1 MKNYL
6 RVNFIFSL
14 IIIVSCN
21 INDISKPNVILI
33 MADDIGYE
41 ALSINGA
48 NDIRTPVLDSLA
60 RNGINFK
67 NAYSQP
73 LCTPSRVKIMT
84 GKPNYENYEYFT
96 YLNPKEKTFGNL
108 FQDNGYK
115 TLVAGKWQLNGV
127 QFKLDDYTDLKR
139 PYTFG
144 FDSYMLWWLA
154 ERGSRFANP
163 VLVNNE
169 KKIDTSIDDYGPEIV
184 SDYIVDFINEHSN
197 SPFFIYY
204 PMMLVHDP
212 FLPTPNSKDWENE
225 QNRLN
230 SNNPE
235 YFSEMV
241 SYMDSTVGKIIN
253 ALKNNNIDD
262 NTIIIFLGDNG
273 TDRKVFTK
281 NNNVLVKGS
290 KGLTNKYGTN
300 VPLIISW
307 SKLKK
312 IKNEQTP
319 LVDLIDFYS
328 TFEDL
333 LDVEKK
339 TSNGVSLL
347 PLLLGENFD
356 ERKYITTYYNPMWGS
371 LYKNRAVYIQNKK
384 YKLYKSGSFY
394 NYQLDPDE
402 KYPISLKSLDESI
415 MNLHTEMDSI
425 LKKVPDLPEINFNN
439 WQEKLKASN

>member
-253 ALKNNNIDD
+253 ALRNNNIDD

-333 LDVEKK
+333 LNVEKK

-394 NYQLDPDE
+394 NYQLDPE
-402 KYPISLKSLDESI
+402 EMYPLSLKSLDESI

>member
-14 IIIVSCN
+14 IIIISCN

-184 SDYIVDFINEHSN
+184 SDYIVDFINEHNN

-235 YFSEMV
+235 YFPEMV

-253 ALKNNNIDD
+253 TLKNNNIDD

-281 NNNVLVKGS
+281 NNNVLIKGS

-307 SKLKK
+307 SKLIK

-394 NYQLDPDE
+394 NYQLDPE
-402 KYPISLKSLDESI
+402 EMYPLSLKSLDESI

>member
-60 RNGINFK
+60 KNGINFK

-184 SDYIVDFINEHSN
+184 SDHIVDFINEHNN

-235 YFSEMV
+235 YFPEMV

-394 NYQLDPDE
+394 NYQLDPEE
-402 KYPISLKSLDESI
+402 KHPLSLKSLDESI

-439 WQEKLKASN
+439 WQEKLEASN

>member
-253 ALKNNNIDD
+253 TLKNNNIDD

-333 LDVEKK
+333 LNVEKK

-402 KYPISLKSLDESI
+402 KYPLSLKNLDESI
-415 MNLHTEMDSI
+415 LNLYTEMDSI
-425 LKKVPDLPEINFNN
+425 LKKIPDLPEINFNN

>member
-41 ALSINGA
+41 VLSINGA

-73 LCTPSRVKIMT
+73 LCTPTRVKIMT

-235 YFSEMV
+235 YFPEMV

-333 LDVEKK
+333 LNVEKK

-394 NYQLDPDE
+394 NYQLDPE
-402 KYPISLKSLDESI
+402 EMYPLSLKSLDESI
-415 MNLHTEMDSI
+415 MYLHTEMDSI

>member
-60 RNGINFK
+60 KNGINFK

-184 SDYIVDFINEHSN
+184 SDHIVDFINEHNN

-235 YFSEMV
+235 YFPEMV

-333 LDVEKK
+333 LNVEKK

-394 NYQLDPDE
+394 NYQLDPE
-402 KYPISLKSLDESI
+402 EMYPLSLKSLDESI

-439 WQEKLKASN
+439 WQEKLRESN

>member
-21 INDISKPNVILI
+21 INDVSKPNVILI

-41 ALSINGA
+41 ALGINGA
-48 NDIRTPVLDSLA
+48 NDIKTPVLDSLA

-169 KKIDTSIDDYGPEIV
+169 KKIDTSINDYGPEIV
-184 SDYIVDFINEHSN
+184 SDYIVDFINEHNN

-235 YFSEMV
+235 YFHEMV
-241 SYMDSTVGKIIN
+241 SYMDSTVGKIIS

-290 KGLTNKYGTN
+290 KGFTNKYGTN

-312 IKNEQTP
+312 IKSEQTP

-333 LDVEKK
+333 LNVEKK

-394 NYQLDPDE
+394 NYQLDPEE
-402 KYPISLKSLDESI
+402 KYPLSLKSLDESI

-439 WQEKLKASN
+439 WQEKLRASN

>member
-6 RVNFIFSL
+6 RVNLIFSL

-60 RNGINFK
+60 KNGINFK

-184 SDYIVDFINEHSN
+184 SDYIVDFINEHNN

-212 FLPTPNSKDWENE
+212 FLPTPNSKDWENK

-235 YFSEMV
+235 YFPEMV
-241 SYMDSTVGKIIN
+241 SYMDSTVEKIIN

-339 TSNGVSLL
+339 TTNGVSLL

-394 NYQLDPDE
+394 NYQLDPEE
-402 KYPISLKSLDESI
+402 KYPLSLKNLDESI
-415 MNLHTEMDSI
+415 LNLYTEMDSI
-425 LKKVPDLPEINFNN
+425 LKKIPDLPEINFNN
-439 WQEKLKASN
+439 WQEKLRESN

>member
-235 YFSEMV
+235 YFPEMV

-394 NYQLDPDE
+394 NYQLDPE
-402 KYPISLKSLDESI
+402 EMYPLSLKSLDESI

-439 WQEKLKASN
+439 WQEKLRASN

>member
-60 RNGINFK
+60 KNGINFK

-184 SDYIVDFINEHSN
+184 SDHIVDFINEHNN

-212 FLPTPNSKDWENE
+212 FLPTPNSKDWENK

-235 YFSEMV
+235 YFPEMV
-241 SYMDSTVGKIIN
+241 SYMDSTVEKIIN

-394 NYQLDPDE
+394 NYQLDPEE
-402 KYPISLKSLDESI
+402 KYPLSLKNLDESI
-415 MNLHTEMDSI
+415 LNLYTEMDSI
-425 LKKVPDLPEINFNN
+425 LKKIPDLPEINFNN
-439 WQEKLKASN
+439 WQEKLRESN

>member
-1 MKNYL
+1 
-6 RVNFIFSL
+6 
-14 IIIVSCN
+14 
-21 INDISKPNVILI
+21 

-108 FQDNGYK
+108 FQENGYK

-253 ALKNNNIDD
+253 TLKNNNIDD

-339 TSNGVSLL
+339 ASNGVSLL

-394 NYQLDPDE
+394 NYQLDPE
-402 KYPISLKSLDESI
+402 EMYPLSLKSLDESI

>member
-144 FDSYMLWWLA
+144 FDSYILWWLA

-169 KKIDTSIDDYGPEIV
+169 KKINTSIDDYGPEIV
-184 SDYIVDFINEHSN
+184 SDYIVDFINEHNN

-212 FLPTPNSKDWENE
+212 FLPTPNSKDWKNE

-235 YFSEMV
+235 YFPEMV

-273 TDRKVFTK
+273 TDRKVITK
-281 NNNVLVKGS
+281 NNNVIVKGS

-300 VPLIISW
+300 IPLIISW

-333 LDVEKK
+333 LDMEKK
-339 TSNGVSLL
+339 TSNGVSLM
-347 PLLLGENFD
+347 PLLLGKNFD

-384 YKLYKSGSFY
+384 YKLYKSGNFY
-394 NYQLDPDE
+394 NYQLDPE
-402 KYPISLKSLDESI
+402 ENNPLSLKSLDESI
-415 MNLHTEMDSI
+415 MNMHTEMDSI
-425 LKKVPDLPEINFNN
+425 LKIVPDLPEINFNN
-439 WQEKLKASN
+439 WQEKLRASN

>member
-144 FDSYMLWWLA
+144 FESYMLWWLA

-184 SDYIVDFINEHSN
+184 SDHIVDFINEHNN

-253 ALKNNNIDD
+253 TLKNNNIDD

-333 LDVEKK
+333 LNVEKK

-402 KYPISLKSLDESI
+402 KYPLSLKNLDESI
-415 MNLHTEMDSI
+415 LNLYTEMDSI
-425 LKKVPDLPEINFNN
+425 LKKIPDLPEINFNN
-439 WQEKLKASN
+439 WQEKLRESN

>member
-60 RNGINFK
+60 KNGINFK

-144 FDSYMLWWLA
+144 FESYMLWWLA

-235 YFSEMV
+235 YFPEMV

-394 NYQLDPDE
+394 NYQLDPEE
-402 KYPISLKSLDESI
+402 KYPLSLKSLDESI
-415 MNLHTEMDSI
+415 MNLHTEMDSL

-439 WQEKLKASN
+439 WQEKLRASN

>member
-41 ALSINGA
+41 ALSVNGA
-48 NDIRTPVLDSLA
+48 NDIKTPVLDSLA

-96 YLNPKEKTFGNL
+96 YLNTKEKTFGNL

-163 VLVNNE
+163 ILVNNE

-184 SDYIVDFINEHSN
+184 SDYIVDFINEHNN

-235 YFSEMV
+235 YFPEMV

-253 ALKNNNIDD
+253 ALRNNNIDD

-281 NNNVLVKGS
+281 NNNVLIKGS

-394 NYQLDPDE
+394 NYQLDPE
-402 KYPISLKSLDESI
+402 EMYPLSLKSLDESI

>member
-184 SDYIVDFINEHSN
+184 SDYIVEFINEHSN

-235 YFSEMV
+235 YFPEMV

-262 NTIIIFLGDNG
+262 NTIIILLGDNG

-290 KGLTNKYGTN
+290 KGLTNKFGTN

-312 IKNEQTP
+312 MKNEQTP

-394 NYQLDPDE
+394 NYQLDPEE
-402 KYPISLKSLDESI
+402 KFPLSLKSLDESI

-439 WQEKLKASN
+439 WQEKLRASN

>member
-1 MKNYL
+1 
-6 RVNFIFSL
+6 
-14 IIIVSCN
+14 
-21 INDISKPNVILI
+21 

-48 NDIRTPVLDSLA
+48 NDIKTPVLDSLA
-60 RNGINFK
+60 RNGLNFK

-73 LCTPSRVKIMT
+73 LCTPSRVKLMT

-108 FQDNGYK
+108 FQDNGYR

-127 QFKLDDYTDLKR
+127 QFKLDNYSDLKR

-163 VLVNNE
+163 VLVNDE
-169 KKIDTSIDDYGPEIV
+169 KKIDTSINDYGPEIV
-184 SDYIVDFINEHSN
+184 SDYIVEFINEHN
-197 SPFFIYY
+197 DAPFFIYY

-225 QNRLN
+225 QNRLK
-230 SNNPE
+230 SNNPV
-235 YFSEMV
+235 YFPEMV
-241 SYMDSTVGKIIN
+241 SYMDLTVGKIIN

-319 LVDLIDFYS
+319 LVDLTDLYS

-394 NYQLDPDE
+394 NYQLDPEE
-402 KYPISLKSLDESI
+402 KYPLSLKSLDESI

-439 WQEKLKASN
+439 WQERLRVSN

>member
-1 MKNYL
+1 
-6 RVNFIFSL
+6 
-14 IIIVSCN
+14 
-21 INDISKPNVILI
+21 

-253 ALKNNNIDD
+253 TLKNNNIDD

-333 LDVEKK
+333 LNVEKK

-394 NYQLDPDE
+394 NYQLDPE
-402 KYPISLKSLDESI
+402 EMYPLSLKSLDESI

-439 WQEKLKASN
+439 WQEKLRASN

>member
-253 ALKNNNIDD
+253 TLKNNNIDD

-333 LDVEKK
+333 LNVEKK

-394 NYQLDPDE
+394 NYQLDPEE
-402 KYPISLKSLDESI
+402 KYPLSLKSLDESI

-425 LKKVPDLPEINFNN
+425 LKKVPDLPEMNFNN

>member
-235 YFSEMV
+235 FFPEMV
-241 SYMDSTVGKIIN
+241 NYMDSTVGKIIN

-394 NYQLDPDE
+394 NYQLDPEE
-402 KYPISLKSLDESI
+402 KYPLSLKSLDESI

-439 WQEKLKASN
+439 WQEKLRESN

>member
-163 VLVNNE
+163 ILVNNE

-184 SDYIVDFINEHSN
+184 SDYIVDFINEHNN

-253 ALKNNNIDD
+253 TLKNNNIDD

-333 LDVEKK
+333 LNVEKK

-394 NYQLDPDE
+394 NYQLDPE
-402 KYPISLKSLDESI
+402 EMYPLSLKSLDESI

>member
-1 MKNYL
+1 
-6 RVNFIFSL
+6 
-14 IIIVSCN
+14 
-21 INDISKPNVILI
+21 

-60 RNGINFK
+60 KNGINFK

-241 SYMDSTVGKIIN
+241 SYMDSTVGKIIS

-290 KGLTNKYGTN
+290 KGFTNKYGTN

-312 IKNEQTP
+312 IKSEQTP

-333 LDVEKK
+333 LNVEKK

-394 NYQLDPDE
+394 NYQLDPEE
-402 KYPISLKSLDESI
+402 KYPLSLKSLDESI

-439 WQEKLKASN
+439 WQEKLRASN

>member
-14 IIIVSCN
+14 MIIVSCN

-253 ALKNNNIDD
+253 TLKNNNIDD

-333 LDVEKK
+333 LNVEKK

-394 NYQLDPDE
+394 NYQLDPE
-402 KYPISLKSLDESI
+402 EMYPLSLKSLDESI

>member
-253 ALKNNNIDD
+253 TLKNNNIDD

-312 IKNEQTP
+312 IKSEQTP

-333 LDVEKK
+333 LNVEKK

-394 NYQLDPDE
+394 NYQLDPE
-402 KYPISLKSLDESI
+402 EMYPLSLKSLDESI

>member
-21 INDISKPNVILI
+21 TNDISKPNVILI

-212 FLPTPNSKDWENE
+212 FLPTPNSKNWENE

-235 YFSEMV
+235 YFPEMV

-253 ALKNNNIDD
+253 TLKNNNIDD

-333 LDVEKK
+333 LNVEKK

-394 NYQLDPDE
+394 NYQLDPE
-402 KYPISLKSLDESI
+402 EMYPLSLKSLDESI

>member
-333 LDVEKK
+333 LNVEKK

-394 NYQLDPDE
+394 NYQLDPE
-402 KYPISLKSLDESI
+402 EMYPLSLKSLDESI

>member
-6 RVNFIFSL
+6 RLNFIFLL

-48 NDIRTPVLDSLA
+48 NDIKTPVLDSLA
-60 RNGINFK
+60 RNGLNFK

-73 LCTPSRVKIMT
+73 LCTPSRVKLMT

-108 FQDNGYK
+108 FQDNGYS

-127 QFKLDDYTDLKR
+127 QFKLDDYRDLKR

-144 FDSYMLWWLA
+144 FDSYILWWLA

-163 VLVNNE
+163 VLVNDE
-169 KKIDTSIDDYGPEIV
+169 KKIDTSINDYGPEIV
-184 SDYIVDFINEHSN
+184 SDYIVEFINEHN
-197 SPFFIYY
+197 DTPFFIYY

-225 QNRLN
+225 QNRLK
-230 SNNPE
+230 SNNPV
-235 YFSEMV
+235 YFPEMV
-241 SYMDSTVGKIIN
+241 SYMDLTVGKIIN

-319 LVDLIDFYS
+319 LVDLIDLYS

-339 TSNGVSLL
+339 TSNGVSLF

-394 NYQLDPDE
+394 NYQLDPEE
-402 KYPISLKSLDESI
+402 KYPLSLKSLDESI

-439 WQEKLKASN
+439 WQERLRVSN

>member
-1 MKNYL
+1 
-6 RVNFIFSL
+6 
-14 IIIVSCN
+14 
-21 INDISKPNVILI
+21 

-48 NDIRTPVLDSLA
+48 NDIKTPVLDSLA
-60 RNGINFK
+60 RNGLNFK

-144 FDSYMLWWLA
+144 FDSYILWWLA

-169 KKIDTSIDDYGPEIV
+169 KKINTSIDDYGPEIV
-184 SDYIVDFINEHSN
+184 SDYIVDFINEHNN

-235 YFSEMV
+235 YFPEMV

-273 TDRKVFTK
+273 TDRKVITK
-281 NNNVLVKGS
+281 NNNVIVKGS

-300 VPLIISW
+300 IPLIISW

-333 LDVEKK
+333 LDMEKK
-339 TSNGVSLL
+339 TSNGVSLM
-347 PLLLGENFD
+347 PLLLGKNFD

-384 YKLYKSGSFY
+384 YKLYKSGNFN
-394 NYQLDPDE
+394 NYQLDPE
-402 KYPISLKSLDESI
+402 ENNPLSLKSLDESI
-415 MNLHTEMDSI
+415 MNMHTEMDSI
-425 LKKVPDLPEINFNN
+425 LKIVPDLPEINFNN
-439 WQEKLKASN
+439 WQEKLRASN

>member
-163 VLVNNE
+163 ILVNNE

-235 YFSEMV
+235 YFPEMV

-253 ALKNNNIDD
+253 ALRNNNIDD

-333 LDVEKK
+333 LNVEKK

-394 NYQLDPDE
+394 NYQLDPE
-402 KYPISLKSLDESI
+402 EMYPLSLKSLDEST

>member
-253 ALKNNNIDD
+253 TLKNNNIDD

-333 LDVEKK
+333 LNVEKK

-394 NYQLDPDE
+394 NYQLDPE
-402 KYPISLKSLDESI
+402 EMYPLSLKSLDESI